1 MDLMGIG
8 WWNWISGLP
17 VLFLFDFLQKKW
29 SQKFVSHF
37 VIARGISYTD
47 ATAQIDQIAQNTYFE
62 MLRQQP
68 TQMP

>member
-1 MDLMGIG
+1 MDLMGIDF
-8 WWNWISGLP
+8 WISSASF
-17 VLFLFDFLQKKW
+17 VLFDSLQKKW
-29 SQKFVSHF
+29 CQEFVSHF

-68 TQMP
+68 IIRIEW